1 MYQLNKSIPY
11 LLNRAG
17 VRMGQLFSRRIEPFN
32 LTLPMYRVLAS
43 LRERPGQKLSD
54 LAETTVVELST
65 MSRMIG
71 TLVSAGLVTRERLPN
86 NERTVSICLTEEGA
100 RIADLLIKEA
110 IHYEE
115 VAVRSLAKADVEK
128 LRFLLN
134 EIHDLL
140 DVLESEQASPLR

>member
-1 MYQLNKSIPY
+1 
-11 LLNRAG
+11 
-17 VRMGQLFSRRIEPFN
+17 
-32 LTLPMYRVLAS
+32 MYRVLAS
-43 LRERPGQKLSD
+43 LREQPGQKLSD

-71 TLVSAGLVTRERLPN
+71 TLVTNGLVTRERLPN
-86 NERTVSICLTEEGA
+86 NERTVSINLTKEGI

-110 IHYEE
+110 MHYEE
-115 VAVRSLAKADVEK
+115 VAVRNLATADIEK

-140 DVLESEQASPLR
+140 DVLESEQESLLQ

>member
-1 MYQLNKSIPY
+1 MYELTKSIPY

-17 VRMGQLFSRRIEPFN
+17 VRMGALFSKLIEPFN

-43 LRERPGQKLSD
+43 LRENPGQKLSD

-86 NERTVSICLTEEGA
+86 NERTVSINLTKQGLEV
-100 RIADLLIKEA
+100 ADLLIKEA
-110 IHYEE
+110 IHYED
-115 VAVRSLAKADVEK
+115 VAVRNLAKADVEK

-140 DVLESEQASPLR
+140 DVLESEQASPR